1 MATMAVYSMTGYAGV
16 GAEGAQGE
24 AEGLLIEARS
34 VNGRFLD
41 LALRLGDISLAAAA
55 LSDRLEMRFFSHVG
69 DVSRQTFSS

>member
-41 LALRLGDISLAAAA
+41 LALRLPEDEARDIAAWI
-55 LSDRLEMRFFSHVG
+55 LSR
-69 DVSRQTFSS
+69 